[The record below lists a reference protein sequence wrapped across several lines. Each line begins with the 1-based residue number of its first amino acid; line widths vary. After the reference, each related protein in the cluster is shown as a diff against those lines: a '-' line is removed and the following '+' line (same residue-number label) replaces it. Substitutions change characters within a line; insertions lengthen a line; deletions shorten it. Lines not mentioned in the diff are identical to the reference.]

1 MAIADF
7 DKLNVKSVSIPYD
20 EYFEV
25 MDLTREQINERISAA
40 NDFEHDFL
48 FLLSLLS
55 LQMDV
60 ENTNYDFTKAIFAE
74 RWGNT
79 ASKYVDDDEFVAEY
93 SRWFADGAVEATLN
107 NPDDPW
113 MFSDDRAMFNAEN
126 EANTVLSQKDYVEAI
141 LKGYTRKQWK
151 GINDGRERKT
161 HIALNDKIIPIDKYY
176 QVGDARMLFAKDLSS
191 VLSTGAQ
198 FPEEYVN
205 CRCSVRYLK

>member
-1 MAIADF
+1 MAVSDF
-7 DKLNVKSVSIPYD
+7 DKLNYTERSIPYD

-48 FLLSLLS
+48 FLLSLMS

-79 ASKYVDDDEFVAEY
+79 ASKYVDDNEFVAEY

-176 QVGDARMLFAKDLSS
+176 QVGKARMLFAKDLSS